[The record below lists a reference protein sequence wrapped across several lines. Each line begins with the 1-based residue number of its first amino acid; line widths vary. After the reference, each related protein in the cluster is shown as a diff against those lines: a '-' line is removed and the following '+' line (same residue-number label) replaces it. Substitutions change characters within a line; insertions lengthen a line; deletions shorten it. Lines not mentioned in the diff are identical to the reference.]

1 MKLGMNL
8 FLWDSDVTDEKYL
21 PLFERLKVIG
31 FDGVEVP
38 IFDARPEAIAAL
50 GRRLDD
56 LGLERKAVTAAG
68 ADNTIISDDA
78 GVRQAGIDHVK
89 AVLEC
94 CHAGGMDLLAGP
106 YYAGLG
112 VFSGAGPTE
121 AEWERGVE
129 AFRGLSQDAAAA
141 GVTLALEYLNRFEI
155 YLLTNAADARRFVTE
170 VDHPHC
176 RMMIDTFHSHI
187 EEKDV
192 GAALR
197 DSADLLAHVQLAEN
211 DRSTPGSGQ
220 VHWDAVFGA
229 LTAVGYDGW
238 LTIEAF
244 GSGLPELAAATC
256 IWRRMFDSED
266 QVAADGYAFVR
277 DAWAA
282 ASADAPDGPRLAA
295 SSAS

>member
-21 PLFERLKVIG
+21 PLFERLKTIG

-50 GRRLDD
+50 ARRLDD
-56 LGLERKAVTAAG
+56 LGLERTAVTAAG
-68 ADNTIISDDA
+68 AHNAVISADPA
-78 GVRQAGIDHVK
+78 VRQAGIDHVR

-106 YYAGLG
+106 FYAGLG
-112 VFSGAGPTE
+112 VFSGTGPTDE
-121 AEWERGVE
+121 EWERGVQ
-129 AFRGLSQDAAAA
+129 AFRGLSEDAAAA

-155 YLLTNAADARRFVTE
+155 YLLNSAADTRRLVTE

-192 GAALR
+192 GAAIR
-197 DSADLLAHVQLAEN
+197 DSADVLVHMQLAEN

-229 LTAVGYDGW
+229 LADIGYDGW

-266 QVAADGYAFVR
+266 QLAADGHAFVR

-282 ASADAPDGPRLAA
+282 AVAAAPERPRLAT
-295 SSAS
+295 SSTS